1 MKVPELLVRTRRFN
15 QMEIQMDKFLAKKN
29 PIFKQVAEGASVQGG
44 EKADVAFVNFG
55 LSHSDLAV
63 RYRING
69 TIL

>member
-1 MKVPELLVRTRRFN
+1 
-15 QMEIQMDKFLAKKN
+15 MDKFLAKKN

>member
-1 MKVPELLVRTRRFN
+1 VPELLVKTRRFN

-29 PIFKQVAEGASVQGG
+29 PIFKQVPEGASVQGG
-44 EKADVAFVNFG
+44 EKADIALVGFG